1 MILDFIKFID
11 MNQQTSKSRR
21 RLGAWWWAGVLCA
34 GSCGVIGQTAPDDVR
49 RDATVQA
56 VEKAIPCVV
65 NIATETLIR
74 VRDPFEEFFRQFWD
88 PYHRRQP
95 PNSQY
100 SLGSGVVIDEEGYLL
115 TNDHVVRRADKITI
129 KFCTGTNVY
138 TASVVASDPKS
149 DVALLKLNSRPGEKF
164 AAIQFARED
173 DLLLG
178 ETVVALGNPFGLG
191 GSVSRGILSSK
202 SRVLPKEGV
211 PLDIPNWLQTDAPI
225 NVGNSGGPLVNLRGE
240 LIGIN
245 VAVLNEVMGQR
256 AQGIGFAIPIRRVL
270 ESLAD
275 IFPTEFVK
283 TYWFGARVKVGTTP
297 LVITSVQ
304 PQSPAGRAGLRAGDA
319 IRQVNGRAPR
329 SFIDFADLLAARPGS
344 GVTLAIQRGTERKEV
359 TVRLVPEKTVFNA
372 GMIRDKL
379 GLDLEELTPQL
390 AARYG
395 VGVADAFYIAG
406 VQEDSPA
413 AAAGLQRGILI
424 TALDGQ
430 LPMDVCAVAKGLYAR
445 KKGDRVQMEI
455 AVPQRM
461 GNFNVLRQAT
471 VELVAR

>member
-1 MILDFIKFID
+1 MI
-11 MNQQTSKSRR
+11 MNWDRGKRERCLTVG
-21 RLGAWWWAGVLCA
+21 LLAIGVLAGVDSA
-34 GSCGVIGQTAPDDVR
+34 RAQATDGDVR
-49 RDATVQA
+49 RDAVVAA
-56 VEKAIPCVV
+56 VEKVLPSVV
-65 NIATETLIR
+65 NIATETIIHI
-74 VRDPFEEFFRQFWD
+74 RDPFEEFFRQFWD

-115 TNDHVVRRADKITI
+115 TNDHVVRRADKITV

-138 TASVVASDPKS
+138 TATVVASDPKS
-149 DVALLKLNSRPGEKF
+149 DVALLKLNARPGERF
-164 AAIQFARED
+164 QAIQFARED

-178 ETVVALGNPFGLG
+178 ETVLALGNPFGLG

-202 SRVLPKEGV
+202 SRVLPKEGE

-270 ESLAD
+270 EALSD

-283 TYWFGARVKVGTTP
+283 GYWFGARVKVGTTP

-304 PQSPAGRAGLRAGDA
+304 SQSPAGKAGLRVGDA
-319 IRQVNGRAPR
+319 ILQVNGKPPK
-329 SFIDFADLLAARPGS
+329 SFIDFADLLAANPGS
-344 GVTLAIQRGTERKEV
+344 KVTLEIRRGAAPRDV
-359 TVRLVPEKTVFNA
+359 AVQLVPEKTVFNA
-372 GMIRDKL
+372 GMLRDRL
-379 GLDLEELTPQL
+379 GLNLEGLTPRL

-395 VGVADAFYIAG
+395 VGANDAFFIAG
-406 VQEDSPA
+406 VEENSPA
-413 AAAGLQRGILI
+413 AEAGLQRGILV
-424 TALDGQ
+424 TTLEGQ
-430 LPMDVCAVAKGLYAR
+430 VPADLCAAAKLVYAK
-445 KKGDRVQMEI
+445 KKGDRVQLEI

-461 GNFNVLRQAT
+461 GNFNILRQAA
-471 VELVAR
+471 VELAVR